1 MPYLISVENRLQ
13 FGSYPENGIQDQ
25 NFLNQFIQ
33 NLQGKSIEANPRGD
47 IILTYGD
54 GNELILVGQTWI
66 KLIKDLI
73 KSSEEQQGEHKLSFL
88 EFSSKLTQLYMDI
101 RKMVDEELIKP
112 NDKNQELIN
121 EGTALSI
128 SNILNAGQK
137 DEIDRFRTH
146 IFRFIKE
153 EFPGMEGPSEI
164 TQLLSNVKNHQKEWL
179 NDYIPDSVVLSWN
192 LQNFLTFVDLLKGM
206 TGQNRFTR
214 RAIQLFNSSPH
225 VNNWLYDAISTQQ
238 PMHKVTHRL
247 LDLRE
252 FPVVEGRPNL
262 PDLKL
267 KQPYFDIMKRF
278 INDISVTLNQSSD
291 LTHHQIENLTNV
303 VVLSEFIRTTGQD
316 LNLIYEN
323 KIKLF
328 KSSFNDGEK
337 WKIGEIFED
346 FITEF
351 SDSNKQMNERIE
363 DVLNKL
369 RGTKLDQLKSDVL
382 LQISDLLET
391 LELNPAFLDGKYGKD
406 LIAKS
411 FFLKGLGQVHHSNMN
426 EHLQMYPSLQKLN
439 LFDLRKVIEQP
450 QYFMPEFEDGVGE
463 VEWSKSKEETFFYPM
478 QKDPLKQLIITGKVL
493 ENFEL
498 EYRLNE
504 ICSSLYNPDHKPEHA
519 SNKLFWSN
527 DGFGKDV
534 VYDVWLE
541 RNIEFR
547 NFLQS
552 AKKSNSTSLV
562 LNTKFDLDSRL
573 SNYLK
578 VIDSIRTELESRLNV
593 RDPPKTAAP
602 KELIRDV
609 ILNHFNLKERAKKED
624 PGGGS
629 VLFTIGVFSAG
640 NIEIDVAQSGRISDT
655 KVGNFLMEHDFVR
668 LVFDLISF
676 SGNGSP
682 NIEESLEALEYHTEL
697 FNQYLDRHKKEIGEV
712 LEIKGLQDNFIVDD
726 TMYEVLQGIPKT
738 ETSINDEDDNG
749 GDELIFDVGKLD
761 DDDTIEDFDFD
772 DDDDNELIF
781 DVGKFDDD
789 DTIEDFDIDDNIED
803 FGVDD
808 DLVKN
813 RFNISNE
820 DWEQLPESK
829 KQQFRDSY
837 VFLN

>member
-1 MPYLISVENRLQ
+1 MNSQKGITLPSHTYNLSNYLLPYLISVENRLQ
-13 FGSYPENGIQDQ
+13 FGSYPENGIQDR
-25 NFLNQFIQ
+25 NFLNQIIHD
-33 NLQGKSIEANPRGD
+33 LQGKSIKPNPRGD
-47 IILTYGD
+47 ISLTYGD
-54 GNELILVGQTWI
+54 GNELILVGETWI
-66 KLIKDLI
+66 NLIKDLI

-101 RKMVDEELIKP
+101 RKMADEELIKP
-112 NDKNQELIN
+112 NNDNQKLIN

-128 SNILNAGQK
+128 SNILNAGQR

-146 IFRFIKE
+146 IFRFINE
-153 EFPGMEGPSEI
+153 EFPGMKEPSEI
-164 TQLLSNVKNHQKEWL
+164 AQLLSNVKNHQKEWL
-179 NDYIPDSVVLSWN
+179 NDYIPDSAVLAWN
-192 LQNFLTFVDLLKGM
+192 LQNFLIFVDLLRAM

-214 RAIQLFNSSPH
+214 RAVQLFNSSPH
-225 VNNWLYDAISTQQ
+225 VTNWLYGAISTQK
-238 PMHKVTHRL
+238 PMHKAIHRL
-247 LDLRE
+247 LELPE
-252 FPVVEGRPNL
+252 IPVVKGKSKL
-262 PDLKL
+262 PDLKF

-278 INDISVTLNQSSD
+278 INDISMTLNQSSD
-291 LTHHQIENLTNV
+291 LTQHQIENLANV

-323 KIKLF
+323 KMKLF
-328 KSSFNDGEK
+328 KSSFNDFNGKHEEE

-411 FFLKGLGQVHHSNMN
+411 FFLKGLGQVHHTNMN

-463 VEWSKSKEETFFYPM
+463 VEWSKSKNKTFFYPM
-478 QKDPLKQLIITGKVL
+478 QKDPLNQLIITGNVL

-504 ICSSLYNPDHKPEHA
+504 ICSSLYNPDFQPEYV

-534 VYDVWLE
+534 VYEDWLE

-547 NFLQS
+547 QFLQS
-552 AKKSNSTSLV
+552 AEKSNSTSLV

-578 VIDSIRTELESRLNV
+578 VIDSIRR
-593 RDPPKTAAP
+593 
-602 KELIRDV
+602 
-609 ILNHFNLKERAKKED
+609 
-624 PGGGS
+624 
-629 VLFTIGVFSAG
+629 
-640 NIEIDVAQSGRISDT
+640 
-655 KVGNFLMEHDFVR
+655 
-668 LVFDLISF
+668 
-676 SGNGSP
+676 
-682 NIEESLEALEYHTEL
+682 
-697 FNQYLDRHKKEIGEV
+697 V
-712 LEIKGLQDNFIVDD
+712 LEGRLKVNEKL
-726 TMYEVLQGIPKT
+726 
-738 ETSINDEDDNG
+738 ETLHLRNLSETCF
-749 GDELIFDVGKLD
+749 L
-761 DDDTIEDFDFD
+761 TIQSERT
-772 DDDDNELIF
+772 
-781 DVGKFDDD
+781 G
-789 DTIEDFDIDDNIED
+789 
-803 FGVDD
+803 
-808 DLVKN
+808 
-813 RFNISNE
+813 
-820 DWEQLPESK
+820 
-829 KQQFRDSY
+829 
-837 VFLN
+837 